1 MQKFQLKNF
10 PFHLQTFM
18 NPKLGKMRTNW
29 DANVFC
35 NKSFSCCTLSSS
47 DVKFSLPPKEAKKKK
62 ETKNY
67 KNDSQFFS
75 FLLLVWVP
83 CWSYFSVTFSHYYAC
98 NMRVLPYNFKNAVTS
113 VIKLPRK
120 RIGCSEIST
129 FFGSILNSNLFGW
142 CITFFRIWVSL
153 S

>member
-47 DVKFSLPPKEAKKKK
+47 DVKFSLPKKKQKKK
-62 ETKNY
+62 ETN
-67 KNDSQFFS
+67 FFS

-83 CWSYFSVTFSHYYAC
+83 CRSYFSVTFSHYYAC

-120 RIGCSEIST
+120 RIGCSKNST
-129 FFGSILNSNLFGW
+129 FLVQFWILIFL
-142 CITFFRIWVSL
+142 VDV
-153 S
+153 